1 MFTEIKHTL
10 RRMRGAIIGWGIGLF
25 LYGLL
30 MASFFSSITMMGE
43 DFTEMLEYYPQEML
57 AFFPS
62 ISEMFTP
69 QGYMDTYY
77 FSYMTLIIGIFA
89 VSACGNLLVGDEE
102 KGILDLLVAY
112 PVSRS
117 GFFWG
122 RLVGFLIA
130 TAMILLISWLGWL
143 IPSGSSGIELSAIEL
158 LRPFIPLF
166 VILVLFGV
174 LALLFSMLLPSARTA
189 TGLAGGLLVVNFL
202 FVGLANIN
210 PDLQPI
216 YELTPL
222 YFFQGGG
229 AVEGVDWVNLLGL
242 AGVTMVLALLA
253 WWRFQRRE
261 IRVGGEGGWRLPKL
275 AIGGR
280 KS

>member
-1 MFTEIKHTL
+1 MFTEFKHTL

-25 LYGLL
+25 LYAL
-30 MASFFSSITMMGE
+30 MMAFFYSSLETMEGY
-43 DFTEMLEYYPQEML
+43 TEMVESFPPEML

-62 ISEMFTP
+62 IFEIMSP
-69 QGYMDTYY
+69 AGYMDTY
-77 FSYMTLIIGIFA
+77 FFAYMTLIVGVFA
-89 VSACGNLLVGDEE
+89 VSAGANLLVGDEE
-102 KGILDLLVAY
+102 KGILDLLVSY

-122 RLVGFLIA
+122 RLCGLLV
-130 TAMILLISWLGWL
+130 AMAFILLVGWLGWV
-143 IPSGSSGIELSAIEL
+143 IPSQSSGLNLNAIEL

-166 VILVLFGV
+166 VV
-174 LALLFSMLLPSARTA
+174 LALFAGLALLLSMVMPSTRSAA
-189 TGLAGGLLVVNFL
+189 GLAGGLLVVNFL
-202 FVGLANIN
+202 LLGLANIN

-222 YFFQGGG
+222 NFYQGGS
-229 AVEGVDWVNLLGL
+229 AVAGVKWENFLGL
-242 AGVTMVLALLA
+242 AAATLVLATLA

-275 AIGGR
+275 AFRGR
-280 KS
+280 RS